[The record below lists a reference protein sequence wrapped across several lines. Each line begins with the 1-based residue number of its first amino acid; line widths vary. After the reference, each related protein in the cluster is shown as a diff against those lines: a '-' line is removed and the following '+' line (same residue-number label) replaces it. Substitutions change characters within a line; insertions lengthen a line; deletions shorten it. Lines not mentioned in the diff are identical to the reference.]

1 MEAIIQ
7 PHTVSRLKKLKW
19 QSPQKLK
26 SMHTGARKSS
36 QIGQSQEFSD
46 YRTYEAGDDVRQI
59 DWNVYARTEK
69 LYIKR
74 FLEERELTLTI
85 ILDQSKSMSV
95 FENKWLKAKQIAGAI
110 SALSLHAGDRVSVQL
125 DTEQSKAMFLKK
137 GSFHVPRFLMELQ
150 TLAPVQDSLL
160 FSEHLQAMVIPQTD
174 VTIVI
179 TDGLEQPE
187 EIEKSLKRLQLG
199 RSQLYYMQVLDPE
212 ELAPDYTGDWKLV
225 DIEDHSVVEVSMQNR
240 VLKEYE
246 HRLHEHLKSI
256 QLICQRKGIHYTL
269 ISANSSIEEII
280 FQQLKQTGWIY

>member
-26 SMHTGARKSS
+26 SLHAGARKSS

-95 FENKWLKAKQIAGAI
+95 FENKWRKAKQIAGAI
-110 SALSLHAGDRVSVQL
+110 SVLSLHAGDRVSVQL
-125 DTEQSKAMFLKK
+125 GTEQSKAMFFKK

-160 FSEHLQAMVIPQTD
+160 FSEYLQAMVIPQTD

-199 RSQLYYMQVLDPE
+199 HSQLYYMQVLEAE

-246 HRLHEHLKSI
+246 HRLHEHLNSI

-269 ISANSSIEEII
+269 ISAKSSIEEII